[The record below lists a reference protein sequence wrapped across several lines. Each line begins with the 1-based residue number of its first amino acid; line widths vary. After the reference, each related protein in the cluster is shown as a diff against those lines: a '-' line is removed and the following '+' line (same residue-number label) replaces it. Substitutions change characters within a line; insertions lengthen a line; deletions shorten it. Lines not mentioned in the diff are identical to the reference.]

1 MVHFAVILSILFSTL
16 AVLGSTASQSQA
28 ELEESCDSPSKARV
42 ALQKSR
48 GHKVESVL
56 EEVPDIWSDRESAT
70 KKGNSLTQSGLAT
83 VSQKWRP
90 KMPNIRWPWKK
101 RPTPAPAPT
110 PSPEDRTLLEGMR
123 QKFMEWAINDFKSF
137 ENLLGRDEWMAL
149 GHETQT
155 KIIESG
161 PENVDKVLGDEFNKL
176 SDDVKRKLKDHRRGG
191 LLQVFS
197 QKQALTEGRH
207 ADLMQALTEGRHT
220 ELLQVSNQNEKKF
233 VGFFVKLF
241 LKVDF
246 VVEMYASILKT
257 VGENWDEVP
266 TFIQGIIIGKLCN
279 EDTLD
284 GLMQRIRESVKDE
297 DALDAIK
304 EMVEQD
310 WNVICPAR

>member
-1 MVHFAVILSILFSTL
+1 MVHFTVILSILFSTL

-28 ELEESCDSPSKARV
+28 ELEESCDSPSKGRV
-42 ALQKSR
+42 ALQQSR
-48 GHKVESVL
+48 GHKVESVV

-83 VSQKWRP
+83 VSQKWP
-90 KMPNIRWPWKK
+90 KMPNIKWPWKK
-101 RPTPAPAPT
+101 RPAPAPAPT
-110 PSPEDRTLLEGMR
+110 PSPEDRTLWGGMR
-123 QKFMEWAINDFKSF
+123 QKFIEWAINDFKSF

-176 SDDVKRKLKDHRRGG
+176 PDDVKRKLKDHRRGG

-220 ELLQVSNQNEKKF
+220 ELLQVSNQNEKKL
-233 VGFFVKLF
+233 VGFFLKLF

-257 VGENWDEVP
+257 LGEKWDKVP
-266 TFIQGIIIGKLCN
+266 TFIQGIIIGQLCN
-279 EDTLD
+279 EDTLE
-284 GLMQRIRESVKDE
+284 GLMQRIGESVKDE
-297 DALDAIK
+297 DALDEIK
-304 EMVEQD
+304 KMVEQAMD
-310 WNVICPAR
+310 VICPAR

>member
-1 MVHFAVILSILFSTL
+1 MVHFTVILSILFSTL

-28 ELEESCDSPSKARV
+28 ELEESCDSPSKGRV
-42 ALQKSR
+42 ALQQSR
-48 GHKVESVL
+48 GHKVESVV

-83 VSQKWRP
+83 VSQKWP
-90 KMPNIRWPWKK
+90 KMRNIKWPWKK
-101 RPTPAPAPT
+101 RPAPAPAPT
-110 PSPEDRTLLEGMR
+110 PPPEDRTLLGGMR
-123 QKFMEWAINDFKSF
+123 QKFIEWAINDFKSF

-176 SDDVKRKLKDHRRGG
+176 PDDVKRKLKDHRRGG

-220 ELLQVSNQNEKKF
+220 ELLQVSNQNEKKL
-233 VGFFVKLF
+233 VGFFLKLF

-257 VGENWDEVP
+257 LGEKWDKVP
-266 TFIQGIIIGKLCN
+266 TFIQGIIIGQLCN
-279 EDTLD
+279 EDTLE
-284 GLMQRIRESVKDE
+284 GLMQRIGESVKDE
-297 DALDAIK
+297 DALEEIK
-304 EMVEQD
+304 KMVEQAMD
-310 WNVICPAR
+310 VICPAR

>member
-191 LLQVFS
+191 LLQVFN

-220 ELLQVSNQNEKKF
+220 ELLQVSNLDEKKKF
-233 VGFFVKLF
+233 VGFFLKLF
-241 LKVDF
+241 LKMDF
-246 VVEMYASILKT
+246 VVEMYAKLLKLL
-257 VGENWDEVP
+257 GDKWDKVP
-266 TFIQGIIIGKLCN
+266 TVIQGIIVPNLCHSAMDVMM
-279 EDTLD
+279 E
-284 GLMQRIRESVKDE
+284 RIRALAEEELVELLEKMLSQASDE
-297 DALDAIK
+297 
-304 EMVEQD
+304 
-310 WNVICPAR
+310 ICET